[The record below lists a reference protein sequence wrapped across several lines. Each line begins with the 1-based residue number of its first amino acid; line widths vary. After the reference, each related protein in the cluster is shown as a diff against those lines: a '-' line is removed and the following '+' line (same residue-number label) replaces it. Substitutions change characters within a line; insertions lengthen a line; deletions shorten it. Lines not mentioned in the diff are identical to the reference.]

1 MRPTF
6 NKRVRR
12 RNVRPYI
19 SNWSEFGKHFCDRQL
34 EKKLRPKFG
43 CRLTSLPVP
52 RNVILVSVL
61 SPQKEKIVEEKAIA
75 MHKLPAAT
83 LTLGRIVSAFV
94 FLCVVTATVNA
105 YTVIMRGGRRIE
117 IPSKFVVTTS
127 TLTYEVS
134 AGVQVTLNL
143 AAIDIAATETANN
156 ELAGSLLRRVTKEAT
171 VSHLHADQDASAT
184 PASTLPLR
192 HTVTNS
198 DLESSRRRRLESESA
213 YERRR
218 KELGLPSV
226 EESRRQAAL
235 ESDSIATELEP
246 TRTSERESESYWR
259 ARATELRT
267 EIAALDA
274 QIRFVRSQLD
284 EPLYSGLNG
293 SFASVTSFVPFV
305 SFGNSGRHI
314 SFGSRGV
321 RPLVFGPPRNGAQL
335 SGRVVFGG
343 GASRGQ
349 VLLNPRRFDRSR
361 QFGLPL
367 FGWPNTVAW
376 QPYDISERSQLITQ
390 FNELGAARAGLSARW
405 RELEDEARRA
415 GAPPGWLRP

>member
-1 MRPTF
+1 MHT
-6 NKRVRR
+6 
-12 RNVRPYI
+12 
-19 SNWSEFGKHFCDRQL
+19 
-34 EKKLRPKFG
+34 LR
-43 CRLTSLPVP
+43 
-52 RNVILVSVL
+52 
-61 SPQKEKIVEEKAIA
+61 
-75 MHKLPAAT
+75 AT
-83 LTLGRIVSAFV
+83 IRTLRRIVSVFV
-94 FLCVVTATVNA
+94 FVCVVTATVSA

-117 IPSKFVVTTS
+117 IPSNFVVTTS

-143 AAIDIAATETANN
+143 AAVDIPATESANN
-156 ELAGSLLRRVTKEAT
+156 ELPGSLLRRVPAASIESQLSADKE
-171 VSHLHADQDASAT
+171 T
-184 PASTLPLR
+184 PPSTPIR

-198 DLESSRRRRLESESA
+198 DLESSRSRRRDAELA

-226 EESRRQAAL
+226 EESRKQAAL
-235 ESDSIATELEP
+235 ESDSIARELEQ

-274 QIRFVRSQLD
+274 QIRFVRGQLD
-284 EPLYSGLNG
+284 EPLFSGANG
-293 SFASVTSFVPFV
+293 SFAGVTTILPFI
-305 SFGNSGRHI
+305 SFGNSGRHGQ
-314 SFGSRGV
+314 FGYRGWHP
-321 RPLVFGPPRNGAQL
+321 RVFAAPRNGAQL

-343 GASRGQ
+343 GATRGQ
-349 VLLNPRRFDRSR
+349 VFPSPRRFGRSH
-361 QFGLPL
+361 QFGSPV
-367 FGWPNTVAW
+367 FAWPNSVAW

>member
-1 MRPTF
+1 M
-6 NKRVRR
+6 
-12 RNVRPYI
+12 
-19 SNWSEFGKHFCDRQL
+19 HA
-34 EKKLRPKFG
+34 LRSTI
-43 CRLTSLPVP
+43 R
-52 RNVILVSVL
+52 
-61 SPQKEKIVEEKAIA
+61 
-75 MHKLPAAT
+75 
-83 LTLGRIVSAFV
+83 TLGRIVSVFV
-94 FLCVVTATVNA
+94 FVCVVTATVSA

-117 IPSKFVVTTS
+117 IPSNFVVTTS

-143 AAIDIAATETANN
+143 AAIDIPATESANN
-156 ELAGSLLRRVTKEAT
+156 ELPGSLLRRVLAASMESQLAANKETA
-171 VSHLHADQDASAT
+171 AT
-184 PASTLPLR
+184 PQR
-192 HTVTNS
+192 HTVTNR
-198 DLESSRRRRLESESA
+198 DLESSRSRRRDAELA

-235 ESDSIATELEP
+235 ESDSIATELEQ

-284 EPLYSGLNG
+284 EPLFSGANG
-293 SFASVTSFVPFV
+293 SFASVTSIVPFI
-305 SFGNSGRHI
+305 SFGNSGRHGQ
-314 SFGSRGV
+314 FGSRGGHP
-321 RPLVFGPPRNGAQL
+321 RVFAAPRNGAQL

-343 GASRGQ
+343 GATRGQ
-349 VLLNPRRFDRSR
+349 VLLNPRRFGRSR
-361 QFGLPL
+361 QFGSPV
-367 FGWPNTVAW
+367 FAWPNSVAW

>member
-1 MRPTF
+1 M
-6 NKRVRR
+6 NAL
-12 RNVRPYI
+12 
-19 SNWSEFGKHFCDRQL
+19 H
-34 EKKLRPKFG
+34 
-43 CRLTSLPVP
+43 
-52 RNVILVSVL
+52 
-61 SPQKEKIVEEKAIA
+61 
-75 MHKLPAAT
+75 AT
-83 LTLGRIVSAFV
+83 IRTLGRVISVFV
-94 FLCVVTATVNA
+94 FVCVVTAAVNA

-117 IPSKFVVTTS
+117 IPSNFVVTTS

-143 AAIDIAATETANN
+143 AAIDIPATETANN
-156 ELAGSLLRRVTKEAT
+156 ELPGSLLRRVPAAATEPQLRSEKETA
-171 VSHLHADQDASAT
+171 AA
-184 PASTLPLR
+184 PPLR
-192 HTVTNS
+192 HTITNR
-198 DLESSRRRRLESESA
+198 DLETSSRRRREAELA

-226 EESRRQAAL
+226 EESRRQTAL
-235 ESDSIATELEP
+235 ESESIARELEQ
-246 TRTSERESESYWR
+246 TRTSERDSESYWR

-284 EPLYSGLNG
+284 EPLFSGTNG
-293 SFASVTSFVPFV
+293 SFASVTSVVPFI
-305 SFGNSGRHI
+305 SFGNTGRHGG
-314 SFGSRGV
+314 FGSRGEHP
-321 RPLVFGPPRNGAQL
+321 RVFAAPRSGVQV
-335 SGRVVFGG
+335 SGRVVFGA
-343 GASRGQ
+343 GATQGRVFPSPG
-349 VLLNPRRFDRSR
+349 RFGRSR

-367 FGWPNTVAW
+367 FGWPNAIPW

>member
-1 MRPTF
+1 MRTL
-6 NKRVRR
+6 
-12 RNVRPYI
+12 
-19 SNWSEFGKHFCDRQL
+19 Q
-34 EKKLRPKFG
+34 
-43 CRLTSLPVP
+43 
-52 RNVILVSVL
+52 
-61 SPQKEKIVEEKAIA
+61 
-75 MHKLPAAT
+75 AT
-83 LTLGRIVSAFV
+83 IQTAGRIVSVFV
-94 FLCVVTATVNA
+94 FVCVVTATVSA

-117 IPSKFVVTTS
+117 IPSTFVVTTS

-134 AGVQVTLNL
+134 PGVQVTLNL
-143 AAIDIAATETANN
+143 AAIDIPATETANS
-156 ELAGSLLRRVTKEAT
+156 ELPGSLLRRSQPSSTESQLSAEHET
-171 VSHLHADQDASAT
+171 SAT
-184 PASTLPLR
+184 PLSTR
-192 HTVTNS
+192 TVTNR
-198 DLESSRRRRLESESA
+198 DLESSRRRRLDAELA

-226 EESRRQAAL
+226 EESRRQAAV
-235 ESDSIATELEP
+235 ESDSIASELEQ
-246 TRTSERESESYWR
+246 TRSSERESESYWR

-284 EPLYSGLNG
+284 EPLFSGANG
-293 SFASVTSFVPFV
+293 SFASVTSVVPFI
-305 SFGNSGRHI
+305 SFGNSGRHGP
-314 SFGSRGV
+314 FGSRGGQP
-321 RPLVFGPPRNGAQL
+321 RVFGPPRNGAQL

-343 GASRGQ
+343 GATRGQ
-349 VLLNPRRFDRSR
+349 VLFNPRRFDRSR

-367 FGWPNTVAW
+367 FGWPNTVGW

>member
-1 MRPTF
+1 
-6 NKRVRR
+6 
-12 RNVRPYI
+12 
-19 SNWSEFGKHFCDRQL
+19 
-34 EKKLRPKFG
+34 
-43 CRLTSLPVP
+43 
-52 RNVILVSVL
+52 
-61 SPQKEKIVEEKAIA
+61 
-75 MHKLPAAT
+75 MHKLHAAIR
-83 LTLGRIVSAFV
+83 TLGRIVSVFV
-94 FLCVVTATVNA
+94 FVCLVTATVSA

-143 AAIDIAATETANN
+143 AAIDIPATETANN
-156 ELAGSLLRRVTKEAT
+156 ELPGSLLRRVTKEAT
-171 VSHLHADQDASAT
+171 ASYVRADQEASAT
-184 PASTLPLR
+184 RSSTLPLR

-226 EESRRQAAL
+226 EQSRRQAAL
-235 ESDSIATELEP
+235 ESDSIATE

-274 QIRFVRSQLD
+274 QIWFVRGQLD
-284 EPLYSGLNG
+284 EPLYYGVEG
-293 SFASVTSFVPFV
+293 SFASVTSVVPFV
-305 SFGNSGRHI
+305 SFGNGGRHV
-314 SFGSRGV
+314 SFGSRGG
-321 RPLVFGPPRNGAQL
+321 RPLVFGSPRNGAQL
-335 SGRVVFGG
+335 NGRVVFGG

-349 VLLNPRRFDRSR
+349 VLVNPRRFDRSR

-367 FGWPNTVAW
+367 FGWPNNAAW
-376 QPYDISERSQLITQ
+376 QTYDISERSQLITQ

>member
-6 NKRVRR
+6 NKRVRS
-12 RNVRPYI
+12 RNVGPIYQTVHRLE
-19 SNWSEFGKHFCDRQL
+19 SVFATDDEGKAPAPEQTPAD
-34 EKKLRPKFG
+34 KLPFR
-43 CRLTSLPVP
+43 

-61 SPQKEKIVEEKAIA
+61 SPQKRRLSKPEKAIA
-75 MHKLPAAT
+75 MHALHAT
-83 LTLGRIVSAFV
+83 IRTLGRIVSVFV
-94 FLCVVTATVNA
+94 FVCLVTATVSA
-105 YTVIMRGGRRIE
+105 YTVVMRGGRRIE
-117 IPSKFVVTTS
+117 IPSSFVVTTS

-134 AGVQVTLNL
+134 VGVQVTLNL
-143 AAIDIAATETANN
+143 AAIDIPATETANN
-156 ELAGSLLRRVTKEAT
+156 ELPGSLLRRAPAASTESQLRADKEA
-171 VSHLHADQDASAT
+171 SAA
-184 PASTLPLR
+184 PPLR
-192 HTVTNS
+192 RTVTNS
-198 DLESSRRRRLESESA
+198 DLESSRRRRLDAELA

-226 EESRRQAAL
+226 EESRKQAAL
-235 ESDSIATELEP
+235 ESDSIARELEQ

-284 EPLYSGLNG
+284 EPLFSGAYG
-293 SFASVTSFVPFV
+293 SFANVTSVVPFI
-305 SFGNSGRHI
+305 SLGNSGRRGA
-314 SFGSRGV
+314 FGSRGV
-321 RPLVFGPPRNGAQL
+321 HPPVFAAPRNSAQL

-343 GASRGQ
+343 GATRGQ

-361 QFGLPL
+361 QIGLPL